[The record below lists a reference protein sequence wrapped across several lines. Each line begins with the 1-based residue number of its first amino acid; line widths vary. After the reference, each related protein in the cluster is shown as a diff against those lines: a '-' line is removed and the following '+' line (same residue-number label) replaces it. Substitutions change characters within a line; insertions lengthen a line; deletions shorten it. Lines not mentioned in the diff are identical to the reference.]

1 MKISFVKHIIE
12 LEIGSPVKLK
22 DRANQKTGEEMKE
35 TIEKQSN
42 TVQYNVLDGK
52 ECGGVCESS
61 QESLPPG
68 SRLEQPA
75 PLTIIHM
82 SRFKLTRVFF
92 RFTNTQLKKSV

>member
-1 MKISFVKHIIE
+1 MKHIIE

-22 DRANQKTGEEMKE
+22 DRANQKTGEEM
-35 TIEKQSN
+35 TIENSRTQCN
-42 TVQYNVLDGK
+42 TMEK
-52 ECGGVCESS
+52 SAVCESS

-82 SRFKLTRVFF
+82 SRFKLTRVFSGSP
-92 RFTNTQLKKSV
+92 THS

>member
-1 MKISFVKHIIE
+1 MKHIIE

-35 TIEKQSN
+35 TIEKQLN
-42 TVQYNVLDGK
+42 AVQYNVLNGK
-52 ECGGVCESS
+52 ECGGICESS

-92 RFTNTQLKKSV
+92 QVHQHTVKKSV